1 MHQFLFNL
9 NSCTSETL
17 LKVGSSLPEMV
28 AQEKV
33 VDGVVELLKA
43 NQLDENSSTDSKGQ
57 GRCHRPR
64 PKPDP
69 SHRLI
74 AYISQTS
81 RRRCP
86 SSTRCSL
93 C

>member
-57 GRCHRPR
+57 GRGEARR
-64 PKPDP
+64 DP
-69 SHRLI
+69 SPQLI